1 MQPAIGR
8 VVYLPTQS
16 NVNLQSDVNL
26 TIMSSENESTSQL
39 VREMLQAKTWP
50 EQFKER
56 LEKGLDIGSQIKEV
70 DEKIE
75 ALERRARK
83 VIRELANELG
93 CGHPQ
98 TRKVFQAMADML
110 IEWNIFKD
118 SLEG

>member
-1 MQPAIGR
+1 MQPAIGM
-8 VVYLPTQS
+8 VGYLSAQF

-26 TIMSSENESTSQL
+26 AIMSSRNESTTQL
-39 VREMLQAKTWP
+39 VRELSQAKTWP

-56 LEKGLDIGSQIKEV
+56 LEKGLDIGSEIKEV
-70 DEKIE
+70 DERID

-83 VIRELANELG
+83 VIRELGNELG

-110 IEWNIFKD
+110 IEWNMFKD
-118 SLEG
+118 SLER

>member
-1 MQPAIGR
+1 M
-8 VVYLPTQS
+8 
-16 NVNLQSDVNL
+16 NLQSDVNL
-26 TIMSSENESTSQL
+26 AIMSSGNEPTTKL
-39 VREMLQAKTWP
+39 VRELLAAKQWP

-70 DEKIE
+70 DEKVE

-83 VIRELANELG
+83 VIRELGSELG

-98 TRKVFQAMADML
+98 TRSVFQAMADML

-118 SLEG
+118 SLER

>member
-1 MQPAIGR
+1 
-8 VVYLPTQS
+8 
-16 NVNLQSDVNL
+16 
-26 TIMSSENESTSQL
+26 MSSGNEPTTQL
-39 VREMLQAKTWP
+39 VRELLQAKTWP

-56 LEKGLDIGSQIKEV
+56 LEKGLDIDSRIKEV
-70 DEKIE
+70 DERID

-83 VIRELANELG
+83 VIRELGNELG

>member
-1 MQPAIGR
+1 MVG
-8 VVYLPTQS
+8 YLPTQS

-26 TIMSSENESTSQL
+26 AIMTFGNESATQL
-39 VREMLQAKTWP
+39 VRELSQAKTWP

-56 LEKGLDIGSQIKEV
+56 LEKGQDIGGQIKEV
-70 DEKIE
+70 DEKIA